1 MTTLLL
7 TGLPRSGTTLA
18 CALLNTCPDTVA
30 LAEPLRLERHG
41 DRDRAVAE
49 IEAFL
54 AAARRQL
61 REEGRAPSLHVG
73 GIIPDNWAAEP
84 TAAPGRRPS
93 RAERGLVRFT
103 QPLSA
108 DFHLIVKHPGEFS
121 ALLDLLA
128 PRHPLLA
135 LVRDPLAVL
144 ASWQTVDFPVGTGHL
159 PVAEAFNPE
168 LAALLAGIDRPL
180 ARQVALLDWLL
191 RRYLALLGPER
202 ILRYEDLT
210 TDPAAVLARFG
221 VQPPAAGRTLAPLDP
236 ARRYPS
242 VDLRPL
248 AAALLPI
255 APACEPFYPGF
266 AAALHRRL

>member
-18 CALLNTCPDTVA
+18 CALLNDCPDTIA
-30 LAEPLRLERHG
+30 LAEPLRLEPHG
-41 DRDRAVAE
+41 DRARAVAE

-54 AAARRQL
+54 AGARRQL
-61 REEGRAPSLHVG
+61 IEQGQAPSLHVG
-73 GIIPDNWAAEP
+73 GAIPDNWAAEP
-84 TAAPGRRPS
+84 TADPVRRPS
-93 RAERGLVRFT
+93 RAERGLVRFAK
-103 QPLSA
+103 PLSA
-108 DFHLIVKHPGEFS
+108 DFRLIVKHPGEFS

-128 PRHPLLA
+128 PRHPLFA

-144 ASWQTVDFPVGTGHL
+144 ASWQTVDFPVATGRL
-159 PVAEAFNPE
+159 PAAEALNPA
-168 LAALLAGIDRPL
+168 LAALLAGIAAPL
-180 ARQVALLDWLL
+180 ARQVALIDWLL

-210 TDPAAVLARFG
+210 TAPAATLARFG
-221 VQPPAAGRTLAPLDP
+221 VRPTGTRPLAPLDP

-255 APACEPFYPGF
+255 APTCERLYPGF
-266 AAALHRRL
+266 AAALHRHL